1 MHALAGELGSEELQ
15 DGYWHLES
23 RVVTSRFISLEH
35 LVVLRTLWNLL
46 HTIATNHYVLDRPS
60 MPPILYHT
68 IHTIHG

>member
-35 LVVLRTLWNLL
+35 LVVLRTL
-46 HTIATNHYVLDRPS
+46 
-60 MPPILYHT
+60 
-68 IHTIHG
+68 